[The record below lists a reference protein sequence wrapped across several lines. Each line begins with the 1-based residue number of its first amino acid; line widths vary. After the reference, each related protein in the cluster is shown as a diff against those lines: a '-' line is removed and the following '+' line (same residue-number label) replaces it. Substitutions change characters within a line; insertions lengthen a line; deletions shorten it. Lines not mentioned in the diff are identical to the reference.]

1 MSKIRDMEVNEN
13 IAGSTDVNTY
23 ITSAF
28 KCLLADEFIIMN
40 KTSSCLLDASSPFI
54 SLNNYFFQNLY
65 DEVKRN
71 SELVTS
77 ALKQK
82 TKNVCIT
89 INDIVTNT
97 SLTKKDINWKSKVAV
112 LETLLADNLV
122 VLSRLDEVITD
133 LTVYSE
139 KECKAVFATVRE
151 SHRRIC
157 MKLRLLIKKVMNAKT
172 INTDKEPG

>member
-1 MSKIRDMEVNEN
+1 MEVTEN
-13 IAGSTDVNTY
+13 ITRSTDINTY
-23 ITSAF
+23 VTSAF

-40 KTSSCLLDASSPFI
+40 KTSSCLLDASSPF
-54 SLNNYFFQNLY
+54 LNNNIFQAIY
-65 DEVKRN
+65 DDVKNN
-71 SELVTS
+71 SALITS

-82 TKNVCIT
+82 TKSLSIT

-97 SLTKKDINWKSKVAV
+97 SLKKRSTNGKSKVAV

-133 LTVYSE
+133 LTIYTE
-139 KECKAVFATVRE
+139 KEPLVVFSRVRE

-157 MKLRLLIKKVMNAKT
+157 MRLRLLIRKAVNSKT
-172 INTDKEPG
+172 NT